1 VHILALK
8 LFLTPLLTGVA
19 TWAGRKYGH
28 SISGILI
35 GLPLNAGPIALFLA
49 LDHGN
54 TFASLSAKGIV
65 FGAVSLAFYSVVYA
79 ALSKRFSWFISA
91 LTGWVA
97 YLGAT
102 FFLRQFDFTLLPTFI
117 LTVSALLAFLVF
129 FPKYRDEDLEIVPPS
144 WDIPL
149 RIITATL
156 FIIGLTYISANLGPK
171 LSGLLSTFPIFGTIF
186 AVTTHHLYGSN
197 ACIKLL
203 RGVIVSLF
211 SFCVFFVI
219 ISHYLQTST
228 IGYTFLLATIVCL
241 IVQLLVMYLG
251 KKIKNKYI
259 DNSFLSP
266 VK

>member
-1 VHILALK
+1 VHVLALK
-8 LFLTPLLTGVA
+8 LFLTPLLTGIA

-54 TFASLSAKGIV
+54 NFASLSAKGIV
-65 FGAVSLAFYSVVYA
+65 FGAVSLAFYATVYA

-102 FFLRQFDFTLLPTFI
+102 FFLRQFDFTLLSTFI
-117 LTVSALLAFLVF
+117 LTVFALLAFLVF
-129 FPKYRDEDLEIVPPS
+129 FPKYLDEDIEIVPPR

-149 RIITATL
+149 RIVVATL

-203 RGVIVSLF
+203 KGVIVSLF
-211 SFCVFFVI
+211 SFSVFFVV

-228 IGYTFLLATIVCL
+228 IGQTFILATLVCL
-241 IVQLLVMYLG
+241 VVQLLIMYLG
-251 KKIKNKYI
+251 KKIKNKYVE
-259 DNSFLSP
+259 SRVS
-266 VK
+266 KTC

>member
-1 VHILALK
+1 MQVLALK
-8 LFLTPLLTGVA
+8 LFLTPLLTGAA

-65 FGAVSLAFYSVVYA
+65 FGAVSLACYSTVYA
-79 ALSKRFSWFISA
+79 ALSRRFSWAISA
-91 LTGWVA
+91 LTGWMV
-97 YLGAT
+97 YLSAT
-102 FFLRQFDFTLLPTFI
+102 FFLRQFDFSLLSTFI
-117 LTVSALLAFLVF
+117 LTILALLAFLVF
-129 FPKYRDEDLEIVPPS
+129 FPKYQDEDLEIVPPR

-149 RIITATL
+149 RIVLATL
-156 FIIGLTYISANLGPK
+156 FIIGLTYVSASLGPK

-203 RGVIVSLF
+203 KGVIVSLF
-211 SFCVFFVI
+211 SFSVFFVV
-219 ISHYLQTST
+219 ISHYLQTLT
-228 IGYTFLLATIVCL
+228 IGYTFIIATLVCL
-241 IVQLLVMYLG
+241 IIQLLIMYLV
-251 KKIKNKYI
+251 KKIKNPYAGNTVSRI
-259 DNSFLSP
+259 
-266 VK
+266 